1 VTGRSSAVMSSVSL
15 SKVFKHTTL
24 SPHNPQGNGHV
35 EHGACDA
42 AEKSKQVFYYNRH
55 HSAKQLTPLQQGDHV
70 LTRLDNQKT
79 WATLAVVAG
88 ENTQRSYLIET
99 EQGALYRQ
107 NRRHLQAVPVGA
119 PAKANTN
126 PRKDLPD
133 IQASPTLSLPGPTVN
148 TDGLPQTRTC

>member
-1 VTGRSSAVMSSVSL
+1 MTGRSSAVMSSVSL

-35 EHGACDA
+35 EHAVRACDA

-79 WATLAVVAG
+79 WATVAVVAG
-88 ENTQRSYLIET
+88 ENTTQTLPHRDRARSSV
-99 EQGALYRQ
+99 
-107 NRRHLQAVPVGA
+107 QAKPSSSPSCAHRG
-119 PAKANTN
+119 PSESQHK
-126 PRKDLPD
+126 PRK
-133 IQASPTLSLPGPTVN
+133 SPIIH
-148 TDGLPQTRTC
+148 